1 MNMYKWV
8 PESIRDSGE
17 GQPSYSNNGDYAPT
31 GPWVSA
37 SLSTMPESLRKSL
50 MDSIMVTAQARRDV
64 IGPEWGPDGRFTG
77 YASVIGTPDPKPAD
91 IINEFKI
98 ERVKVSNGNFQ
109 QRVKA
114 GEIVVAPYTSDGR
127 ITVKLVAGQKDI
139 SSSPDYDYNIDSSL
153 ASSAGFV
160 VAGDRWYYTKR
171 HFIEPKNFFNWR
183 MRRRKYVT
191 GWVMPTFYSPEE
203 IFNHLKDSLV
213 PDTELVTRVWADN
226 NTKRLDFLTAVA
238 EMPQTLSSFLDAL
251 GYLASLIKDFKRK
264 RFFMNKAQQR
274 IRNKL
279 GISFAERRAQIL
291 SKYDRKIA
299 SARKPAIILKLQQ
312 RKEKALKALDR
323 MRVREEKKM
332 AREFAT
338 QAASLWLSFRY
349 EIMPLYYQSQ
359 DVLDVIA
366 NSTSEFMTS
375 RDFVVKAINIG
386 IPLEWNLDQE
396 NLVSEPRHSVM
407 VKSKLSP
414 ENNIGKTMSVNPF
427 TTAWELLTLSFV
439 VDWFVN
445 FGDVIAGFTGGYSD
459 DSGSTASW
467 RFDDKKV
474 FHLKNIPSAMAIVDI
489 NFYTRQVIDP
499 RLCGGLAWSP
509 NLNLFRYLDAMSLS
523 WNRSRLKISRA
534 T

>member
-8 PESIRDSGE
+8 PESIYDSGE
-17 GQPSYSNNGDYAPT
+17 GQPSYSHSDYAPS
-31 GPWVSA
+31 GPWDTIG
-37 SLSTMPESLRKSL
+37 LHTIPKSLRDSMKN
-50 MDSIMVTAQARRDV
+50 SIMAAAQVRRNV
-64 IGPEWGPDGRFTG
+64 IGPEWGPNGRFTG

-91 IINEFKI
+91 VVNKFTIKRKAVINA
-98 ERVKVSNGNFQ
+98 NFS

-114 GEIVVAPYTSDGR
+114 GEIVVAPYTSDGE
-127 ITVKLVAGQKDI
+127 IAVKLVAGQKDF
-139 SSSPDYDYNIDSSL
+139 SSTADYDYLIDSSL

-171 HFIEPKNFFNWR
+171 HFIIPGEFLNWR

-191 GWVMPTFYSPEE
+191 RWVMPTFYSPKE
-203 IFNHLKDSLV
+203 IFDRLKDSLV
-213 PDTELVTRVWADN
+213 PDIGLVTQVWADN
-226 NTKRLDFLTAVA
+226 NKKRMDFLTAMA
-238 EMPQTLSSFLDAL
+238 EMPRALSSFLDAL
-251 GYLASLIKDFKRK
+251 GYLGTLIKDFKRR
-264 RFFMNKAQQR
+264 RFFLNKAHQR

-279 GISFAERRAQIL
+279 GVSYAERRLQIL

-299 SARKPAIILKLQQ
+299 SARKPAVILRLRQ

-323 MRVREEKKM
+323 MRIREEKKM
-332 AREFAT
+332 VREFAT

-375 RDFVVKAINIG
+375 RDSVVKAINMG

-396 NLVSEPRHSVM
+396 NLVSQPKHKVM

-414 ENNIGKTMSVNPF
+414 DNNIGKTLSANPF

-459 DSGSTASW
+459 ESGTTASW

-474 FHLKNIPSAMAIVDI
+474 FRLKDTPSAMAIVNI
-489 NFYTRQVIDP
+489 NFYTRKVIDP
-499 RLCGGLAWSP
+499 RMEGGLACSP
-509 NLNLFRYLDAMSLS
+509 DLNLFRYLDAMSLS

>member
-8 PESIRDSGE
+8 PGSIRDSGE
-17 GQPSYSNNGDYAPT
+17 GQPSFSNNGDYAAS
-31 GPWVSA
+31 GPSSPA
-37 SLSTMPESLRKSL
+37 LITTMPQSLRDSMKN
-50 MDSIMVTAQARRDV
+50 SIMVTAQARRDV

-91 IINEFKI
+91 IVNKFRI
-98 ERVKVSNGNFQ
+98 ERKPVSNPNFR

-114 GEIVVAPYTSDGR
+114 GEIVVAPYTSDGE

-139 SSSPDYDYNIDSSL
+139 SSTPEHDYLIDSSL
-153 ASSAGFV
+153 ASSTGFTV
-160 VAGDRWYYTKR
+160 VGDRWYYTKR
-171 HFIEPKNFFNWR
+171 HFIIPRYFANWR

-191 GWVMPTFYSPEE
+191 GWVMPTFFSPKE
-203 IFNHLKDSLV
+203 IFDHLKDSLV
-213 PDTELVTRVWADN
+213 PDVELVTQVWADN
-226 NTKRLDFLTAVA
+226 NTKRMDFLTAMA
-238 EMPQTLSSFLDAL
+238 EMPRTLSSFLDAL
-251 GYLASLIKDFKRK
+251 GYLGSLIKDFKRR
-264 RFFMNKAQQR
+264 RFFLNKAQQR
-274 IRNKL
+274 IHNKL
-279 GISFAERRAQIL
+279 GMSFAERRSQIS

-299 SARKPAIILKLQQ
+299 SARKPAIIVRLRH
-312 RKEKALKALDR
+312 RKEKALKALDK

-386 IPLEWNLDQE
+386 IPSEWNLDQE
-396 NLVSEPRHSVM
+396 NLVSQPRHSVM

-414 ENNIGKTMSVNPF
+414 ENNIGKTLSVNPF

-445 FGDVIAGFTGGYSD
+445 FGDVIAGFTGGFSD
-459 DSGSTASW
+459 DSGATASW

-474 FHLKNIPSAMAIVDI
+474 FHLKNISSAMVIVDI
-489 NFYTRQVIDP
+489 NFYSRQVIDP
-499 RLCGGLAWSP
+499 RLCGGLAFSP
-509 NLNLFRYLDAMSLS
+509 KLNFFRYLDAMSLS

>member
-1 MNMYKWV
+1 MEMYKWV

-17 GQPSYSNNGDYAPT
+17 GQCYYSNTGDYAPD
-31 GPWVSA
+31 GSWANVSVT
-37 SLSTMPESLRKSL
+37 TMPQSLRQSL
-50 MDSIMVTAQARRDV
+50 LNSIRDTAQARKDV

-91 IINEFKI
+91 IVDEFTIK
-98 ERVKVSNGNFQ
+98 RVKVNNGNFR

-114 GEIVVAPYTSDGR
+114 GEIVVAPYTSDGKIKVR
-127 ITVKLVAGQKDI
+127 RMAGQKNV
-139 SSSPDYDYNIDSSL
+139 SSVHDYDYLIGSDL
-153 ASSAGFV
+153 ASSAGFTV
-160 VAGDRWYYTKR
+160 VGERWYYTKR
-171 HFIEPKNFFNWR
+171 RFIIPRHFLNWR

-191 GWVMPTFYSPEE
+191 IWVMPKFFSSQE
-203 IFNHLKDSLV
+203 IFRTLADSLV
-213 PDTELVTRVWADN
+213 PDKELVTQVWADN
-226 NTKRLDFLTAVA
+226 NTKRLDFLTAMA

-251 GYLASLIKDFKRK
+251 GYLASLIKDFKRR
-264 RFFMNKAQQR
+264 RFFMNKANQR

-279 GISFAERRAQIL
+279 GVTFAERRSQII

-299 SARKPAIILKLQQ
+299 SARKPAIIVKLRR
-312 RKEKALKALDR
+312 RKEKALKALEK

-332 AREFAT
+332 VREFAT

-366 NSTSEFMTS
+366 NSTSEYLTS
-375 RDFVVKAINIG
+375 RGVVAQATNIAI
-386 IPLEWNLDQE
+386 PMEWGLDQE
-396 NLVSEPRHSVM
+396 NLVSEPRHNVM

-414 ENNIGKTMSVNPF
+414 ENHLGKTMSTNPF

-459 DSGSTASW
+459 ESGSTASW

-474 FHLKNIPSAMAIVDI
+474 FRVRNIPSAMVTVDI
-489 NFYTRQVIDP
+489 NFYTRMVIDP
-499 RLCGGLAWSP
+499 RLFGGLACSP
-509 NLNLFRYLDAMSLS
+509 KLNLFRYLDAMSLS
-523 WNRSRLKISRA
+523 WNRSRLKINRA

>member
-17 GQPSYSNNGDYAPT
+17 GQAFYASNSDYAES
-31 GPWVSA
+31 GPW
-37 SLSTMPESLRKSL
+37 STALVTTIPKSLRDS
-50 MDSIMVTAQARRDV
+50 MRNSIMVTAQARRNV
-64 IGPEWGPDGRFTG
+64 IGPEWGPGGRFTG
-77 YASVIGTPDPKPAD
+77 YASVIGEPDPKPAD
-91 IINEFKI
+91 IVNEFRI
-98 ERVKVSNGNFQ
+98 ERRKVSNGNFQ

-114 GEIVVAPYTSDGR
+114 GDIVVAPYTSDGK

-139 SSSPDYDYNIDSSL
+139 SSSPDYDYLIDSSL
-153 ASSAGFV
+153 ASSAGFKV
-160 VAGDRWYYTKR
+160 VGDRWYYTKR
-171 HFIEPKNFFNWR
+171 HFIIPRSFANWR

-191 GWVMPTFYSPEE
+191 QWAMPTFYSPKE
-203 IFNHLKDSLV
+203 IYDFLKDSLV
-213 PDTELVTRVWADN
+213 PDTGLVTQVWADN
-226 NTKRLDFLTAVA
+226 NTKRMDFLTSMA
-238 EMPQTLSSFLDAL
+238 EMPQTLASFLDAL
-251 GYLASLIKDFKRK
+251 GYLGSLIKDFKRR
-264 RFFMNKAQQR
+264 RFFMNKAHQR

-279 GISFAERRAQIL
+279 GMSFAERRTQIL

-299 SARKPAIILKLQQ
+299 SARKPAVITKLRQ

-332 AREFAT
+332 VREFAT

-366 NSTSEFMTS
+366 NSSSEFMTS

-396 NLVSEPRHSVM
+396 YLVSEPRHNVM

-414 ENNIGKTMSVNPF
+414 ENNIGKTLSVNPF

-474 FHLKNIPSAMAIVDI
+474 FHSKNISSAMAIVDI

-499 RLCGGLAWSP
+499 RLCGGLAFSP
-509 NLNLFRYLDAMSLS
+509 QLNLFRYLDAMSLS